1 MWKAALLAGAAWGA
15 AATAVSAQE
24 APVANAG
31 LSVEEVVVTARRRDE
46 APISVPV
53 SVTVLGAAQL
63 KALAVDSLQ
72 DLRAVTPGISVGE
85 VSGGVGGTVALR
97 GVGTTAG
104 SNPTFEQT
112 VAINVDGV
120 QLSRG
125 GAVRVG
131 QIDMEKIEVLRG
143 PQALFFGKNSPAGV
157 ISITTAD
164 PTATFQS
171 EVRGGYEFNAGER
184 QIEATI
190 SGPLSNTLGA
200 RLVVY
205 GADIDGWRDNIADT
219 AAAAANA
226 IRPGSVTGSTKG
238 GPQQKFFFTRGTL

>member
-1 MWKAALLAGAAWGA
+1 MTSICIDGFNLALPKGTGIATYGRNLLDSARTAGFG
-15 AATAVSAQE
+15 TQVLYG
-24 APVANAG
+24 P
-31 LSVEEVVVTARRRDE
+31 TARRRDE

-53 SVTVLGAAQL
+53 AVTVLGSEQLRTLAA
-63 KALAVDSLQ
+63 DSLQ
-72 DLRAVTPGISVGE
+72 DLRAVTPGIAVGE
-85 VSGGVGGTVALR
+85 VSGGVGGTVSLR

-112 VAINVDGV
+112 VAVNIDGV

-164 PTATFQS
+164 PGRSF
-171 EVRGGYEFNAGER
+171 EV
-184 QIEATI
+184 
-190 SGPLSNTLGA
+190 
-200 RLVVY
+200 
-205 GADIDGWRDNIADT
+205 
-219 AAAAANA
+219 
-226 IRPGSVTGSTKG
+226 
-238 GPQQKFFFTRGTL
+238 